1 MIFFLLPQKEGETPL
16 HEATD
21 SNAIHVAELL
31 IQKGA
36 PLDIQDEMGWTALH
50 NAAGCGDHPEIVE
63 LLLKAGANTQLKTK
77 LGQTALDLAVKNE
90 HPDAEKLLRRSN

>member
-1 MIFFLLPQKEGETPL
+1 
-16 HEATD
+16 
-21 SNAIHVAELL
+21 
-31 IQKGA
+31 
-36 PLDIQDEMGWTALH
+36 MGWTALH